1 MELMLGEREAESGA
15 WAAMG
20 LLYGPIRTERYLLS
34 LRPWAWVPKNY
45 YIFVSYCNLTWE
57 KRRGVRNSCPR
68 LNLFYLFTSKCK
80 CSVMHDING
89 NKTGKSFGDLN

>member
-1 MELMLGEREAESGA
+1 VGRGLPWVFFMGQYGLKGIFCLYVLGPGFPKIIKVYLCVLLQLGA
-15 WAAMG
+15 
-20 LLYGPIRTERYLLS
+20 
-34 LRPWAWVPKNY
+34 
-45 YIFVSYCNLTWE
+45 WE